1 MILFSLIE
9 FGRLSVRMDLIFA
22 QIHLI
27 FYCFIKIFQE
37 YLFSKSGKLFAASRN
52 NFQINK
58 IITILY
64 YKSKI

>member
-1 MILFSLIE
+1 MAIL
-9 FGRLSVRMDLIFA
+9 FA
-22 QIHLI
+22 QIYLL

-52 NFQINK
+52 NFQKNK